1 MTLEEL
7 KGENARLKAEV
18 DNSNR
23 INTELLLLSNKQA
36 SEVRRLTA
44 ELSNISGWGRGLE
57 SDLSHARVEISFL
70 KAEVERLTERN
81 KFLEQIDSYL
91 QGANENAYEKRCDEL
106 EAEVEELKR
115 MLEASTFGIEFAK
128 EDIKKLEAEVERL
141 TEDNRQL
148 KKVFEIA
155 EGIIKRMGNDAEN
168 AAKEGKQP

>member
-1 MTLEEL
+1 MSEPMRFNL
-7 KGENARLKAEV
+7 KHFGQISTMEVAKDGEFVLHSENARLKAEV

-70 KAEVERLTERN
+70 KAEVEQLTERN

-106 EAEVEELKR
+106 EAEVERLRKAGDAMAYSAYAHCMCQDCEEIRDQWRDAKR
-115 MLEASTFGIEFAK
+115 
-128 EDIKKLEAEVERL
+128 
-141 TEDNRQL
+141 
-148 KKVFEIA
+148 
-155 EGIIKRMGNDAEN
+155 GN
-168 AAKEGKQP
+168 QP